1 MEHKHNQKT
10 DIANMKSIFSNT
22 IKTKGVAIKLVA
34 AASLF
39 VLPACS
45 AADTAL
51 EESNVTAEELVE
63 ETIDYVGQEVSI
75 RSEVEETIGDSAFL
89 MVDEDYFDG
98 EGILV
103 INASSEP
110 FVVPEV
116 GETAVQVT
124 GEVQTFAMTTV
135 ADEYGLELAPELFEE
150 YEAKPVII
158 AQSIALSPEPGDITA
173 NPEAYYNKRIA
184 VEGEVEDIKE
194 SGLFTIDED
203 ELFGGEDL
211 LVIPSAGSKAVK
223 DDDFVTVTGVLRPYI
238 KAEFETDYDLE
249 WDLSVEESIEAE
261 YEQKPVFVADGV
273 YPSAVE

>member
-1 MEHKHNQKT
+1 
-10 DIANMKSIFSNT
+10 MKNLSSRMAFA
-22 IKTKGVAIKLVA
+22 VKLA
-34 AASLF
+34 AAALLF

-45 AADTAL
+45 TANTAS

-63 ETIDYVGQEVSI
+63 ETANYVGQEVSI
-75 RSEVEETIGDSAFL
+75 RSEVEETVGDTAFL
-89 MVDEDYFDG
+89 MVDDDYFEG

-103 INASSEP
+103 INASSEA
-110 FVVPEV
+110 FIVGDV
-116 GETAVQVT
+116 GETQVQVT
-124 GEVQTFAMTTV
+124 GEVQTFEMVTV
-135 ADEYGLELAPELFEE
+135 ADQYGLELEPALFES

-158 AQSIALSPEPGDITA
+158 AKSIALSPDSGEITA

-184 VEGEVEDIKE
+184 VEGEVEDIKD

-203 ELFGGEDL
+203 KLFGGEDL
-211 LVIPSAGSKAVK
+211 LVIPTAGTQAAIE
-223 DDDFVTVTGVLRPYI
+223 DDTVVVTGVLRPYI

-249 WDLSVEESIEAE
+249 WDLSVEETIEAE